1 VRLGLFFLA
10 AWLSFGALR
19 GEGILDDMRIQIFL
33 LYLATWSLVA
43 LTPGPAV
50 MCSMAQSTRYGF
62 RSSFAGISGIQFGNF
77 VFFVCIALGL
87 GTLLAT
93 ATTAFTV
100 LRVLGAIYLFYLGVR
115 IIVSTFRRSSAQ
127 DHQPATNPVAHRSLF
142 LQGLLIQ
149 LTNPKA
155 LLFISALLPQF
166 VEPHRPVALQLSI
179 LVATTIAVDTVVLSS
194 YAFLAHRGVQSFR
207 TSRWS
212 VWLERSFGAAF
223 VLFGFRLLFS
233 RK

>member
-1 VRLGLFFLA
+1 M
-10 AWLSFGALR
+10 S
-19 GEGILDDMRIQIFL
+19 IQIFL
-33 LYLATWSLVA
+33 FYLATWSLVA

-62 RSSFAGISGIQFGNF
+62 RSSLAGISGIQLGNF
-77 VFFVCIALGL
+77 LFFICIALGL

-93 ATTAFTV
+93 ATTAFSI
-100 LRVLGAIYLFYLGVR
+100 LRVVGAIYLFYLGVR
-115 IIVSTFRRSSAQ
+115 IILSTFRRPLPRTA
-127 DHQPATNPVAHRSLF
+127 QPAMPLPAHHSLF

-155 LLFISALLPQF
+155 LLFVSALLPQF
-166 VEPHRPVALQLSI
+166 IDPHRSVPVQLVI
-179 LVATTIAVDTVVLSS
+179 LVFTTIAVDSVVLSS
-194 YAFLAHRGVQSFR
+194 YAFFAQRGIQSFR

-212 VWLERSFGAAF
+212 AWLERVFGAALVF
-223 VLFGFRLLFS
+223 FGVRLLLS

>member
-1 VRLGLFFLA
+1 VADLILVRRAQHTLGNM
-10 AWLSFGALR
+10 S
-19 GEGILDDMRIQIFL
+19 IQIFL

-43 LTPGPAV
+43 LAPGPAV

-62 RSSFAGISGIQFGNF
+62 RSSVAGISGIQLGNF
-77 VFFVCIALGL
+77 LFFVCIALGI

-115 IIVSTFRRSSAQ
+115 IIVSTFRQSGARAA
-127 DHQPATNPVAHRSLF
+127 QPAGPVAAHHSLF

-155 LLFISALLPQF
+155 LLFVSALLPQF
-166 VEPHRPVALQLSI
+166 VEPHRSVPLQLVV
-179 LVATTIAVDTVVLSS
+179 LVFTTIAVDTVVLSS
-194 YAFLAHRGVQSFR
+194 YAFLAQRGVQSFR
-207 TSRWS
+207 RSRVS
-212 VWLERSFGAAF
+212 AWLERTFGAALVF
-223 VLFGFRLLFS
+223 FGFRLLLS